1 MEKKT
6 LSLMEAQRK
15 VKEVLIKLADSIK
28 DTAFAVC
35 KGCYNGMIEFNVP
48 IDVASSDPLTGLV
61 FDMVLTPSVFAIDE
75 SDNRLNLYTE
85 LSPNELMKIASVL
98 ESEEYDFRN
107 DDLND

>member
-6 LSLMEAQRK
+6 LPLKAAQRK
-15 VKEVLIKLADSIK
+15 VEEALVNLADSIK

-35 KGCYNGMIEFNVP
+35 EGRYNGMIEFSVP

-61 FDMVLTPSVFAIDE
+61 FDMVSTPSVFAIDE

-98 ESEEYDFRN
+98 ELEEYDFIN